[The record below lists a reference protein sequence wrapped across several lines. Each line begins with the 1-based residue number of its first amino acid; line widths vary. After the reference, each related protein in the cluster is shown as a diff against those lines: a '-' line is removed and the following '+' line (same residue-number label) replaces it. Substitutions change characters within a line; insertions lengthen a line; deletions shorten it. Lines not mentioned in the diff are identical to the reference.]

1 MISAVFGQTNG
12 FLRPSAG
19 FEADFP
25 IKGSLQ
31 FDAPWFL
38 DDECRPPDLPRAAS
52 QRIFLMTRGGLTLQL
67 GMVDILREYLEA
79 YRSVLEMIARYR
91 ADTLTYAEV
100 QDLVSETEQSVLYR
114 LKEGSHALF
123 RFDDPELEAQPLQRE
138 VLFDLA
144 VGALFLETMIFRE
157 AFYQRAVFGQQ
168 VVSLREAR
176 DFGAD
181 PIIAELEKI
190 VSAANPQID
199 ESLRETEVLLEQTRD
214 ELREL
219 LRQHSADGIVNR
231 YLVEHA
237 EEVEEVFPEGVEPLL
252 FTVHGS
258 LAKAYSLIG
267 CSYLESGH
275 FGEAQR
281 VLERALEDDTEFIP
295 HLKSLIFYCRGMTA
309 FLQGDLESA
318 LSGLRRWKESGTNSS
333 LVGCSVGGTAR
344 SYNLALNAVSSI
356 QRQAKATGADE
367 LASLAQDLSEKL
379 SPHLT
384 DQVGVQ

>member
-1 MISAVFGQTNG
+1 
-12 FLRPSAG
+12 
-19 FEADFP
+19 
-25 IKGSLQ
+25 
-31 FDAPWFL
+31 
-38 DDECRPPDLPRAAS
+38 
-52 QRIFLMTRGGLTLQL
+52 LTLQL

-79 YRSVLEMIARYR
+79 YGSVLEMIARFR
-91 ADTLTYAEV
+91 ANTLTYAEV
-100 QDLVSETEQSVLYR
+100 QNLVSETDQSVLYR
-114 LKEGSHALF
+114 LKERSHALF
-123 RFDDPELEAQPLQRE
+123 RIDDPELEVQPLQRE

-144 VGALFLETMIFRE
+144 IGALFLETMIFRE

-168 VVSLREAR
+168 VGGLRSTHAF
-176 DFGAD
+176 DAD

-219 LRQHSADGIVNR
+219 LRNHSSDGIVNR

-237 EEVEEVFPEGVEPLL
+237 EKVEEVFPEGVEPLL
-252 FTVHGS
+252 TMVHGS

-281 VLERALEDDTEFIP
+281 VLERALEDDTESIS

-318 LSGLRRWKESGTNSS
+318 LSGLRRWNESGTETS
-333 LVGCSVGGTAR
+333 LECCSARSTAR
-344 SYNLALNAVSSI
+344 AYNLALNAVSSI
-356 QRQAKATGADE
+356 QRQAKSTGADE
-367 LASLAQDLSEKL
+367 LASLAHDLSDKL
-379 SPHLT
+379 SPPAAC
-384 DQVGVQ
+384 